1 MTKLLIF
8 LKNLQNFQKKKKEK
22 KGEGGG
28 DFVTTFGL

>member
-28 DFVTTFGL
+28 DFFTTFGL